1 MCDDDDDD
9 DDDAD
14 ADADAGGGGGGG
26 GVACLMIFGSLGVNG
41 SKDVGTPNVCTT
53 WKIFK
58 SKSTCVNG

>member
-1 MCDDDDDD
+1 MCDDDDD

-14 ADADAGGGGGGG
+14 ADAGGGG